1 MSKQPEVWLR
11 GAIAGYPTRL
21 QPVVHAILQ
30 AQEELHKLVV
40 GFPDR
45 LLWERPAG
53 LASPAFHLQHLTG
66 VLDRL
71 ATYARG
77 EPLTAVQLDNLKN
90 EGVRD
95 RGLTT
100 AGLVNQFDVQV
111 DRFLQQVGNTR
122 ESSLS
127 DFRGV
132 GRAQLPSTVGGLI
145 FHAAEHTQRHYGQL
159 LVTMKILQQS
169 R

>member
-11 GAIAGYPTRL
+11 GALPRYPALL

-30 AQEELHKLVV
+30 AQEELHDLIAE
-40 GFPDR
+40 FPDR

-66 VLDRL
+66 VLARL

-77 EPLTAVQLDNLKN
+77 EALSAAQLDDLKR
-90 EGVRD
+90 EGVVD
-95 RGLTT
+95 ASLTT
-100 AGLVNQFDVQV
+100 EQLVNRFDSQV
-111 DRFLQQVGNTR
+111 DRFLQQVAATDENN
-122 ESSLS
+122 LS

-132 GRAQLPSTVGGLI
+132 GRALLPSTVGGLL

-159 LVTMKILQQS
+159 LVTVKMLKHQ
-169 R
+169 